1 MTYEFL
7 KITPYSSDEA
17 IGWEDCD
24 LVDWFSATRRSLRRQ
39 FARELK
45 MRGVDVSSGAYR
57 FDSYGEFDEHM
68 ELVEVATDLPLW
80 AAVCGE

>member
-45 MRGVDVSSGAYR
+45 KLGVDVSSGAYR